1 MQQQKAAMEEEAKG
15 LRAELESLQ
24 AASAAVEQ
32 ERALLAESQH
42 DAVARLAETRR
53 EVDALHAAENALAMQ
68 LAAAAEEHDAVAVR
82 EAKLQVCEG
91 PLGSQS
97 MISTFL
103 F

>member
-1 MQQQKAAMEEEAKG
+1 MEEEAKA

-24 AASAAVEQ
+24 AASAAMER
-32 ERALLAESQH
+32 ERALLAESQQ
-42 DAVARLAETRR
+42 DAAAKAAEMRR
-53 EVDALHAAENALAMQ
+53 EVDALHAGEAALAGQ

-91 PLGSQS
+91 PLGFQI
-97 MISTFL
+97 MISPFL